1 MLWRSCIGPP
11 SQPKLALSLPIKG
24 PSFCRL
30 TVIGGMGSLRSPP
43 PSTTS
48 WSPHPRMR
56 GWAGSGGR
64 KTSSQPR
71 PRSRSRSRSQSR
83 RQAHPLYS
91 NSSSVVFT
99 MTAFLKPVSAAPERV
114 TMMGWIF
121 ATAAFTSSRVSPS
134 FGLAMVRVEVALD
147 PAANTSCSVFIHFPP
162 SRAPRIFHPGPWDVP
177 FISPS
182 TI

>member
-1 MLWRSCIGPP
+1 
-11 SQPKLALSLPIKG
+11 
-24 PSFCRL
+24 
-30 TVIGGMGSLRSPP
+30 MGSLRSPP

-56 GWAGSGGR
+56 GWASCGE
-64 KTSSQPR
+64 KSQL
-71 PRSRSRSRSQSR
+71 PRSRSRPRSR
-83 RQAHPLYS
+83 RQAPPTPILDLRSLLLCLTPLPPHMTHAS
-91 NSSSVVFT
+91 SSSVVFT

-121 ATAAFTSSRVSPS
+121 ATAAFTSSSVSPS